1 MHQGIAYV
9 HAEFAAVLSSVFME
23 PGDQLVPGHLLQS
36 LDLKHTET
44 WALKLQCFF

>member
-1 MHQGIAYV
+1 MKTYAHMHQEAAYM
-9 HAEFAAVLSSVFME
+9 HAEFAALLSSVFME

-44 WALKLQCFF
+44 